1 MNALQLPVSP
11 APAIESGA
19 AQPSN
24 LSALAEKFARMMEG
38 KPQAPLAEMAPDSTL
53 GNALMHQDESMRKAL
68 QDMHALAHAQKDNS
82 MNDIDMTSRQIEPD
96 VPGVRHAVPVP
107 CHGLS
112 GPERQERPADAD
124 AQPVSGGHHDA

>member
-82 MNDIDMTSRQIEPD
+82 MNDIDMTSRQIELIY
-96 VPGVRHAVPVP
+96 R
-107 CHGLS
+107 
-112 GPERQERPADAD
+112 
-124 AQPVSGGHHDA
+124 VSGMQFQFHAMVYLAQSGKSGLQTLMRNQ